1 MKHTSNGASAEVERF
16 RLVVLRLARRL
27 RRESGPGV
35 TPSQATALSS
45 LARNGSMAIGRLAER
60 EQITKSSVTR
70 LVSRLEELGL
80 VTRSADPA
88 DGRSWVLDITD
99 QGQGFLA
106 EADRRAGEYLARQF
120 DALPAG
126 DRQTIV
132 SALPALERLLAVK
145 A

>member
-1 MKHTSNGASAEVERF
+1 MENPSSGASAEVERF

-27 RRESGPGV
+27 RRQSAAGV

-45 LARNGSMAIGRLAER
+45 LARNGSMAIGKLAER

-70 LVSRLEELGL
+70 LVGKLEELGL
-80 VTRSADPA
+80 ITRAADPA
-88 DGRSWVLDITD
+88 DGRSWVVDITD
-99 QGQGFLA
+99 QGQGYLE

-120 DALPAG
+120 DALSAR
-126 DRQTIV
+126 DRRAIV
-132 SALPALERLLAVK
+132 SSLPALERLLDVK